1 LISKVKVFRYNPL
14 TDAVPRFEKYDVPL
28 EDGARV
34 LDALVFIRDSLGVDL
49 AFRYS
54 CKSGVCGTCSVLV
67 NGEPCCACRREA
79 EPSMIVEP
87 LPSFPTI
94 RDLVVDR
101 SSADRRLNRTR
112 SFLEARTV
120 PQPYARLRA
129 AEITDYKKVAK
140 CIECYSCVAAC
151 PVVGK
156 PGAFNYIGP
165 SYMIGLAQLAFDPL
179 DSGERGRTAYYEGVY
194 DCTTCAKCS
203 QVCPKEIAVPETT
216 IEKLRE
222 LAVRAGLG
230 PLDAHRR
237 VARYIRETGRSVEKV
252 TPPFLD
258 ALAGAPLGVPREKAG
273 FFTGCLIDYRLQRVG
288 EATVSVLRKLGIEV
302 EPLKGQVCCGSPLL
316 RTGQRGE
323 IVDLVKRNCEV
334 IANSGVDLVLTVC
347 AGCGK
352 TLRRDYPPLIKQ
364 AGLEQPSWRVLDITE
379 FLLKRLT
386 RSAFSSQPSMKVTY
400 HDPCHLRRGLG
411 VFREPREVIRMIPG
425 VEFVEMEKPDLC
437 CGAGGGVRS
446 GDRPLSMLMARDKA
460 NLIRGSGADA
470 VVTVCSFCQLQLSDV
485 LEGCATQ
492 TLNIT
497 ELLDRSLKASTYPQP
512 DSF

>member
-1 LISKVKVFRYNPL
+1 MISKVKVFRYNPL
-14 TDAVPRFEKYDVPL
+14 RDAVPRLEQYDVPL

-34 LDALVFIRDSLGVDL
+34 LDALVFIRDNLGVDL

-79 EPSMIVEP
+79 EPSMIIGP

-112 SFLEARTV
+112 SFLEVRTV

-129 AEITDYKKVAK
+129 AEIVDYKKVAK

-151 PVVGK
+151 PVIGK
-156 PGAFNYIGP
+156 PGAFSYIGP
-165 SYMIGLAQLAFDPL
+165 SYMVGLAQLAFDPL

-203 QVCPKEIAVPETT
+203 QVCPKEIAIPETT

-222 LAVRAGLG
+222 LATRTGLG

-237 VARYIRETGRSVEKV
+237 VAQYIKETGRSVQK
-252 TPPFLD
+252 TTTPFLEIP
-258 ALAGAPLGVPREKAG
+258 LPLQIRAPERRVG

-288 EATVSVLRKLGIEV
+288 QATVSVLRKLGFEV
-302 EPLKGQVCCGSPLL
+302 DPLKGQVCCGSPLL
-316 RTGQRGE
+316 RTGQRE
-323 IVDLVKRNCEV
+323 RVTDLVKKNCEV
-334 IANSGVDLVLTVC
+334 ITGSGVDLVITVC

-352 TLRRDYPPLIKQ
+352 TLRKDYPSLIKQ
-364 AGLEQPSWRVLDITE
+364 AGLEQPHWKVLDITE
-379 FLLKRLT
+379 FLLERLT
-386 RSAFSSQPSMKVTY
+386 KSGLTARPQLRVTY

-460 NLIRGSGADA
+460 ALVRGSGAEA
-470 VVTVCSFCQLQLSDV
+470 VVTVCSFCQLQLSDA
-485 LEGCATQ
+485 LEGSAIE

-497 ELLDRSLKASTYPQP
+497 ELLDGALKP
-512 DSF
+512 